1 MYIIYHL
8 YSCLLGSCDI
18 TYKNKKK
25 GSSILIF
32 LVAISK
38 KKKNTHERRIMKNI

>member
-8 YSCLLGSCDI
+8 YSCLLGSWDITYKNI
-18 TYKNKKK
+18 TYKNKKE

-38 KKKNTHERRIMKNI
+38 KKKKKYT